1 MAPEIFS
8 AKNCGYS
15 FSVDWWTTGCLLF
28 EFLVGFPPFH
38 TPNGNT
44 MHVIKKIL
52 STEIQFPNFVKPD
65 AKDMVNCL
73 CQKNP
78 HNRMGCQKAG
88 PSAIREH
95 AFFRD
100 VDFVRVFHKQL
111 PAPHKPTS
119 KDDKRFYTGRPVPKN
134 VIRISKTMRYN
145 TILASPSASASPF
158 SLGLA
163 SSLRLVAFACLGG
176 IGGLFAWRS
185 CRRGPLRLR
194 DVGAPPPRRVRA
206 PAGACA
212 PSSGAAPRRFPD
224 GAALQL
230 LLLLVILDR
239 VRVLH
244 QILAEKFDRI
254 AGLLLHNLGHS
265 RCECRAYLVNQVLSL
280 SGGFRVRLPRLRLV
294 VTMASAAADN
304 APLNGQQQQQY
315 ELQDD
320 ASPDPTAEEPSVDFS
335 SAGPTASVTYRR
347 TKGRPSGP
355 SMRTQNR
362 SQQEQPLLESEEIAP
377 DSPDAKSGGSNRGGY
392 RTLMLLN
399 VASLRADEQFTSSS
413 RENLLEAADDN
424 DEEDKNRP
432 LVDGDIVGVAMS
444 ENGLAFLIFKDSPD
458 ILRLDTRSATAGGNL
473 PGTAKACKVL
483 QIRLRQGVKLHPTDV
498 KVYKERLFVC
508 GRLTRKIGE
517 KSVALSAVARCNLD
531 GVVELASKELPE
543 PRFLGFDIDPTDDQL
558 VVASPMPDGHGSQVF
573 KMSSDFKEKKFKIQ
587 LGTRGDSWHRPEF
600 VACIGGSS
608 RCAGWLCSSPP
619 VPVAWQLVS
628 VWKFEGLQPGRLLAL
643 QSPNNSLGR
652 LLMLSRDRGNIYSV
666 SEEFGCF
673 PLTHPASEG
682 GQAFTAFCSL
692 NERPAAVSSN
702 GDTTTAS
709 ATTIDILAATKD
721 SLYLLQAS

>member
-1 MAPEIFS
+1 
-8 AKNCGYS
+8 
-15 FSVDWWTTGCLLF
+15 
-28 EFLVGFPPFH
+28 
-38 TPNGNT
+38 
-44 MHVIKKIL
+44 
-52 STEIQFPNFVKPD
+52 
-65 AKDMVNCL
+65 
-73 CQKNP
+73 
-78 HNRMGCQKAG
+78 
-88 PSAIREH
+88 
-95 AFFRD
+95 
-100 VDFVRVFHKQL
+100 
-111 PAPHKPTS
+111 
-119 KDDKRFYTGRPVPKN
+119 
-134 VIRISKTMRYN
+134 
-145 TILASPSASASPF
+145 
-158 SLGLA
+158 
-163 SSLRLVAFACLGG
+163 
-176 IGGLFAWRS
+176 
-185 CRRGPLRLR
+185 
-194 DVGAPPPRRVRA
+194 
-206 PAGACA
+206 
-212 PSSGAAPRRFPD
+212 
-224 GAALQL
+224 
-230 LLLLVILDR
+230 
-239 VRVLH
+239 
-244 QILAEKFDRI
+244 
-254 AGLLLHNLGHS
+254 
-265 RCECRAYLVNQVLSL
+265 
-280 SGGFRVRLPRLRLV
+280 
-294 VTMASAAADN
+294 MASAAADN

-347 TKGRPSGP
+347 TKGRDSLRRLSDIMSAYIPVMSGPSGPSGP

-458 ILRLDTRSATAGGNL
+458 ILRLDTRSATASGNL
-473 PGTAKACKVL
+473 LGTAKACKVL

-517 KSVALSAVARCNLD
+517 KSVALSAVARCNLN
-531 GVVELASKELPE
+531 GVVELESKELPE

-600 VACIGGSS
+600 VACIGGEQPVCWVAVQQSAS
-608 RCAGWLCSSPP
+608 PSGLATGQVTHRLLSFPLRRPP
-619 VPVAWQLVS
+619 VTDEATAEGAAAPASTKDWMKVS